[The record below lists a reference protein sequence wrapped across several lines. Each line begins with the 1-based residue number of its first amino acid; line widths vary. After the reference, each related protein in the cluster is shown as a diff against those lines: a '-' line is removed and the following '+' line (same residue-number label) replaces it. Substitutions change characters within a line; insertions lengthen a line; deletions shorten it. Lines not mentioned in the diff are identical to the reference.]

1 MARTFHFKGGTDLH
15 GYGYYA
21 YIEDGSK
28 LIIGENGPR
37 EGGTIYKGTYK
48 DAGSTLSLL
57 KKEAPKLYKSIVD
70 YYTEHPEVSE
80 EDDITAP
87 VKNRL
92 QEDLLA
98 LAKKYEVISGQEYV
112 SALRANTTAE
122 QAEHG
127 NAYEFNRKM
136 SETYRMMAL
145 RAGDYAE
152 QFIGA

>member
-1 MARTFHFKGGTDLH
+1 MARTHMFKGGTDIH

-70 YYTEHPEVSE
+70 YYTENHEVV
-80 EDDITAP
+80 EDDITVP

-92 QEDLLA
+92 QEDLLT

-145 RAGDYAE
+145 KAGDYAK

>member
-1 MARTFHFKGGTDLH
+1 MARIFHFKGGTDPH

-70 YYTEHPEVSE
+70 YYTENPEVV

-87 VKNRL
+87 VKNQL
-92 QEDLLA
+92 KEDLLA

-136 SETYRMMAL
+136 SEAYRMMAL
-145 RAGDYAE
+145 RASDYAE

>member
-1 MARTFHFKGGTDLH
+1 MAITHTFKGSKG
-15 GYGYYA
+15 GGRYGYYA
-21 YIEDGSK
+21 YIEDNSK

-70 YYTEHPEVSE
+70 YYTENPEVV
-80 EDDITAP
+80 EDDITTP

-145 RAGDYAE
+145 RAGDYAK

>member
-1 MARTFHFKGGTDLH
+1 MASIYTFKGSKG
-15 GYGYYA
+15 GGRYGYYA
-21 YIEDGSK
+21 YLKDGLLVVGEDW
-28 LIIGENGPR
+28 PH
-37 EGGTIYKGTYK
+37 EGGDIYKGTYANAK
-48 DAGSTLSLL
+48 SVLALL
-57 KKEAPKLYKSIVD
+57 KKEEPKLYKGIVE
-70 YYTEHPEVSE
+70 YYTENPEVSE

-87 VKNRL
+87 VKNQL

-145 RAGDYAE
+145 KAGDYAE